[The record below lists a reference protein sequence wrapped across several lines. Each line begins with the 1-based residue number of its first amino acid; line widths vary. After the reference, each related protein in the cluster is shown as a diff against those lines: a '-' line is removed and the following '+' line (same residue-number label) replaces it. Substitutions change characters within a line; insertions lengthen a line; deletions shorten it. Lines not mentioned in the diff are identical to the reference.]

1 MHELSHQHTVVIE
14 GWFCLKKIFF
24 WLYQEVLFAILLSK
38 LAERRDEAA
47 ICLEKS
53 KAEN

>member
-1 MHELSHQHTVVIE
+1 MHELSQHTVVIE

-24 WLYQEVLFAILLSK
+24 K
-38 LAERRDEAA
+38 LTERRDEAA
-47 ICLEKS
+47 ICLEKN